1 MRLGLRTFSFFAV
14 LGALLASAALA
25 APAMAAT
32 TYYASPTGSGSTCS
46 ESAPCAMTTA
56 VKKAQAGDSVLLGP
70 GTYTLTSSLLIEE
83 AINFGGESAA
93 TTTIE
98 AIGAELEDYYGANAT
113 LHDFRLDTTAGLTL
127 RSGTAERVFVDD
139 TAGLSTFAC
148 SMSPGTTLLDSV
160 CWAHGSS
167 PSGGA
172 VIAEDGGGV
181 GNTVT
186 LRNDT
191 LIAANPEGLGILAE
205 VESPTGALTI
215 AATNVI
221 ASGTRRDVFAVGNG
235 GSSKAAVILA
245 NSDYSTVKEMSTAT
259 ITPPGTNGGRTA
271 APAFVSVATGNF
283 AEAAGSPTIDGG
295 LTEAANGAAA
305 LGSEARALPAICG
318 GTPATD
324 IGAYEFVPTCAPP
337 TPPVTVN
344 PAPAPSNVIRIGKLK
359 RHPKKGTATLVV
371 WVPDAGT
378 LTLGAKGVK
387 KVKVQAK
394 GAAKLKLPIKPV
406 GKAKRQLAAKGNVK
420 LKLKL
425 SFVPVGGTI
434 GLARETAKL
443 SQRLR

>member
-1 MRLGLRTFSFFAV
+1 MRLGLRFFSFFV
-14 LGALLASAALA
+14 GLLASVAFA

-46 ESAPCAMTTA
+46 ESAPCAITAA
-56 VKKAQAGDSVLLGP
+56 VKNAQAGDSVLLVP
-70 GTYTLTSSLLIEE
+70 GTYTLTSSLLIEKP
-83 AINFGGESAA
+83 ISFGGQSEAN
-93 TTTIE
+93 TTIE
-98 AIGAELEDYYGANAT
+98 AVGADLEDYYGANAT

-139 TAGLSTFAC
+139 TAALSTFAC
-148 SMSPGTTLLDSV
+148 SMSPGATLLDSV

-191 LIAANPEGLGILAE
+191 LIASNPEALGILAE

-235 GSSKAAVILA
+235 GSSKAAVVLA
-245 NSDYSTVKEMSTAT
+245 NSDYSTVEEISTAT
-259 ITPPGTNGGRTA
+259 ITPPRTNGGQTV
-271 APAFVSVATGNF
+271 APNFVSVATGNF
-283 AEAAGSPTIDGG
+283 AEAAGSPTIDTG
-295 LTEAANGAAA
+295 LNEAANGAFA
-305 LGSEARALPAICG
+305 LAGEARSLPALCN
-318 GTPATD
+318 GTPITD
-324 IGAYEFVPTCAPP
+324 IGAYEFVPTCPP
-337 TPPVTVN
+337 PPVTVT
-344 PAPAPSNVIRIGKLK
+344 PAPPSNAIRIVKLK

-394 GAAKLKLPIKPV
+394 GATKLKLPIKPV
-406 GKAKRQLAAKGNVK
+406 GKAKRRLAAKGSVK

-425 SFVPVGGTI
+425 SFLPVGGTV